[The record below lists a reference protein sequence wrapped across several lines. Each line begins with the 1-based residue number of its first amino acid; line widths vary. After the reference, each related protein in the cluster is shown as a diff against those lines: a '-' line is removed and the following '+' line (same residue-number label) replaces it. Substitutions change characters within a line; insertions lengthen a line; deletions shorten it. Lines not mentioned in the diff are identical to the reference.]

1 MCREVSLFAEGYVL
15 SRRRSGR
22 SRRSFFIVPIVVVI
36 VLAVGAGAWWV
47 MTQKAR
53 TGDTRYSKAKL
64 DYEAG
69 QFAAAEQELTQLVKS
84 SPDNLEARRT
94 LALALAAQGKNPEA
108 IEQYGKI
115 VEAEPKDHASWYRM
129 ALLERIVGQS
139 KQSEEHLQQA
149 LAAKSGDP
157 TYTDELARTKMALGD
172 FTGAAKLWGDLADS
186 GKLAKEGRAS
196 ILVLQGQA
204 YLEAKDYVQA
214 KKAFEAALKLNPG
227 DQALQARVKSFD

>member
-1 MCREVSLFAEGYVL
+1 MSLFAEGYVL

-22 SRRSFFIVPIVVVI
+22 GKRSFFVVPIVVVI

-47 MTQKAR
+47 MTQRAT
-53 TGDTRYSKAKL
+53 TGDTRFSKAKL

-69 QFAAAEQELTQLVKS
+69 QFGAAEQELTQLLKS

-108 IEQYGKI
+108 IEQYNKI

-149 LAAKSGDP
+149 LTAKSGDP

-172 FTGAAKLWGDLADS
+172 FVGAAKLWGDLADS

-204 YLEAKDYVQA
+204 YLEAKDYVQS

-227 DQALQARVKSFD
+227 DQALKARVKSFD